1 MQLKPLL
8 AFIFLLFFNVC
19 MRSDVFS
26 IAVIVICYAVNA
38 FNIVSDV
45 FTMRS
50 VLLATLS
57 RKPLRSHLLTHFV
70 LALRLSS
77 Y

>member
-45 FTMRS
+45 IYYAVGAFNYFIPKT
-50 VLLATLS
+50 A
-57 RKPLRSHLLTHFV
+57 
-70 LALRLSS
+70 A
-77 Y
+77 